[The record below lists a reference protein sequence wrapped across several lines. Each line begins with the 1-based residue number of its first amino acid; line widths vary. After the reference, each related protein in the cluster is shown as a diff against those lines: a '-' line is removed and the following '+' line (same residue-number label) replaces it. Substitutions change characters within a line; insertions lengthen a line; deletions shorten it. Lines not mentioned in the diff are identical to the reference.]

1 MKEAYEAPKITII
14 GLEVSDVITS
24 SEDIGEWD
32 F

>member
-1 MKEAYEAPKITII
+1 MKEAYETPKIAII
-14 GLEVSDVITS
+14 GLEVSDIITA